1 MWKPCATDNKRRYL
15 GLTAVAGLLFAASAV
30 LLLTWEKDT
39 YAQPVKVGLVFDNA
53 AGAGD
58 LSFNWMA
65 YQGLLRAETDLG
77 VTGTTYSPASDADYG
92 PLLQQCVDDGNA
104 LCLSVGFMMA
114 GATWD
119 TAAANPGVD
128 FAIVDSSWDS
138 YPDNLRG
145 MVFASEQVGYLA
157 GTLAGLMTS
166 SDVVGGVGGMQI
178 PPVQALLEPY
188 RYGAVCANPDIGVII
203 TYTDTFGE
211 PDLGAQ
217 AAQDLMGQGAD
228 VIFGAAGATG
238 NGAIL
243 EATQAGAWA
252 VGVDVDQWL
261 TVFGSGTVAGSD
273 RLLTSAMKR
282 IDNAVYDTIADE
294 VNGTFTPGTALYDL
308 AVDGVGL
315 APFHETD
322 HSIPQS
328 VRDALDA
335 VKAGILSG
343 SIDVWEPCIDVRIF
357 LPIVVRSFP
366 VQ

>member
-1 MWKPCATDNKRRYL
+1 MWKTRASRDSGPLCLFAL
-15 GLTAVAGLLFAASAV
+15 AGLLVAASAM
-30 LLLTWEKDT
+30 LLLSWARDT
-39 YAQPVKVGLVFDNA
+39 HAQPLKVGLVYDSA

-58 LSFNWMA
+58 MSFNWMA
-65 YQGLLRAETDLG
+65 YQGLLRAETDFG
-77 VTGTTYSPASDADYG
+77 VVGTTYTPASDADYG
-92 PLLQQCVDDGNA
+92 PLLQQCVNDGNG

-114 GATWD
+114 DATWD
-119 TAAANPGVD
+119 TAAANPGID
-128 FAIVDSSWDS
+128 FAIVDTSWDS

-166 SDVVGGVGGMQI
+166 SDVVGGVGGMEI
-178 PPVQALLEPY
+178 PPVQAFLEPY
-188 RYGAVCANPDIGVII
+188 RYGAGCANPDVQVLI
-203 TYTDTFGE
+203 TYTGTFND

-217 AAQDLMGQGAD
+217 VAEAQMALGAD
-228 VIFGAAGATG
+228 VVFGAGGATG

-261 TVFGSGTVAGSD
+261 TVFDSGAVASSD

-294 VNGTFTPGTALYDL
+294 VGGAFTPGTALYDL

-315 APFHETD
+315 APFHEAD
-322 HSIPQS
+322 PAIPQS

-335 VKAGILSG
+335 VKAGILDG
-343 SIDVWEPCIDVRIF
+343 SIDVWEPCAYFRIF
-357 LPIVVRSFP
+357 LPNVVRSSP